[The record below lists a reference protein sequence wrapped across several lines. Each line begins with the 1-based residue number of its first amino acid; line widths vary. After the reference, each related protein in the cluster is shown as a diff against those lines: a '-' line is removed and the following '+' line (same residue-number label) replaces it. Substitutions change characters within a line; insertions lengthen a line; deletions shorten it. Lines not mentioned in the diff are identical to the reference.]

1 MARHQGFVLRQNN
14 KSAPAAGKEEGETG
28 CDGPRVNNE
37 EGADT
42 DTQLARRTLGPC
54 RGQSGQC
61 GHIQRGTWKV
71 QTHRGLDK
79 SGKLGS
85 KKRHFDVDTVTH
97 SFTWTMGTSRWDS
110 CRPKF
115 YCLACSDLNLRRVG
129 QNQQTCDEYIY
140 FQLFHFP
147 VGPSPLERLYSIVLS
162 LCPSV
167 HG

>member
-1 MARHQGFVLRQNN
+1 MHRGHRHT
-14 KSAPAAGKEEGETG
+14 ACT
-28 CDGPRVNNE
+28 
-37 EGADT
+37 ADPWT
-42 DTQLARRTLGPC
+42 VPWTEWTV
-54 RGQSGQC
+54 
-61 GHIQRGTWKV
+61 W
-71 QTHRGLDK
+71 THREAL
-79 SGKLGS
+79 GKY
-85 KKRHFDVDTVTH
+85 RHTEAWIRVENWGQRRNTLMWTQSHTH
-97 SFTWTMGTSRWDS
+97 SLGRWAHLDS